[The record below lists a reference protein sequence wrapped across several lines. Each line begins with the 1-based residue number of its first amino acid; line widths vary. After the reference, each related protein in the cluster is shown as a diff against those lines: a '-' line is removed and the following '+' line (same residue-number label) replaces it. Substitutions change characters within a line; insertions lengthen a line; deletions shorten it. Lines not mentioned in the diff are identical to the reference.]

1 MKLDDFF
8 GLDSIQDE
16 KRELL
21 DLAKGKKYEGI
32 SKGDFSD
39 YFKTVASDLQE
50 ALGENYLD
58 IIADAINS
66 KAKVDEQINANVE
79 AMKKSQAQLL
89 INNQQIYNMQRE
101 LSSLNAAQSQR
112 KQDLEDSISKL
123 QDENSGIETTI
134 KEYQYLCVAL
144 GEASRAYQQ
153 WLDMQNGPSAG
164 DFSSQT
170 TTAFKQIQ
178 QVVKSKNG
186 WGTSDFLYI
195 RLYNTN

>member
-1 MKLDDFF
+1 M
-8 GLDSIQDE
+8 
-16 KRELL
+16 
-21 DLAKGKKYEGI
+21 
-32 SKGDFSD
+32 
-39 YFKTVASDLQE
+39 
-50 ALGENYLD
+50 
-58 IIADAINS
+58 
-66 KAKVDEQINANVE
+66 E
-79 AMKKSQAQLL
+79 AMKKAQAQLL
-89 INNQQIYNMQRE
+89 INNQQISNMQNE
-101 LSSLNAAQSQR
+101 LSGLNAAQSKR
-112 KQDLEDSISKL
+112 REVLEDSISKL

-144 GEASRAYQQ
+144 GEAPSAYQR